1 MDLAAR
7 LTWLVMLSILLT
19 ACSTIAAVL
28 RYRAKALYRFN
39 STLLSFF
46 GVESNHPL
54 SIQLIAGWLV
64 STGIA
69 TLVLVLSVNFVET
82 VLLLTGQSRIT
93 VDAIGVPVL
102 IGVAVASIF
111 IIVPALLPV
120 LAQPPSSPTALA
132 ILGGLHLYGFH
143 HAPGLPLDLAESF
156 TVGSTFLFFCAIA
169 VGVVGATL
177 SVYLLFRS
185 YVVPVLLHR
194 HGHEASSSSSASA
207 DRSQ

>member
-1 MDLAAR
+1 
-7 LTWLVMLSILLT
+7 MLSVLLT

-39 STLLSFF
+39 SALLSFF

-54 SIQLIAGWLV
+54 SIQLVAGWLV
-64 STGIA
+64 STGMA

-82 VLLLTGQSRIT
+82 LLLLTGQSGIA
-93 VDAIGVPVL
+93 VDATGVPVL
-102 IGVAVASIF
+102 IAIALASIF
-111 IIVPALLPV
+111 IIVCALLPI
-120 LAQPPSSPTALA
+120 LAQPPSSPTALGIVGA
-132 ILGGLHLYGFH
+132 LHLYGFH
-143 HAPGLPLDLAESF
+143 YAPGLPLDLAEAF

-185 YVVPVLLHR
+185 YVAPVLLHR
-194 HGHEASSSSSASA
+194 DRREASSSSSASA